1 MSLRHVTSTPINTLI
16 SMPCEMASATTRKN
30 IVLLMAMEEL
40 GCKPGL
46 LINQYYEDLQEIFL
60 DFQGGR
66 AVQRGRFL
74 WLVGASSLVTVLAGG
89 ASSST
94 IASRILDLVK
104 GNGISSRTT

>member
-16 SMPCEMASATTRKN
+16 SMPSEMASATTRKN

-40 GCKPGL
+40 GCTPGL

-66 AVQRGRFL
+66 AIQRGRL
-74 WLVGASSLVTVLAGG
+74 WLVGAASLVTVLAGG

-94 IASRILDLVK
+94 IASKILDLVK